1 MSDSVSS
8 LFLVGLMGAGKTTL
22 GKMLAES
29 LSVPFVDTDEEIVVR
44 CGADI
49 PWIFDVEGES
59 GFRERETAV
68 LRDYISVDAIV
79 STGGGIVTMPE
90 NRDLL
95 KQSGRVVYLR
105 VEPERLFARIGKDK
119 RRPLLQT
126 ADPLSALK
134 GLFDVRDPLYRE
146 VATDILDAGSQSPKE
161 MLNKLL
167 KIVQQSPT
175 C

>member
-1 MSDSVSS
+1 MSESVNSV
-8 LFLVGLMGAGKTTL
+8 FLVGLMGAGKTTL

-49 PWIFDVEGES
+49 PWIFDVEGEAR
-59 GFRERETAV
+59 FRERETAV
-68 LRDYISVDAIV
+68 LRDYVSANAIV
-79 STGGGIVTMPE
+79 STGGGIVIMPE

-95 KQSGRVVYLR
+95 KLSGRVVYLR

-126 ADPLSALK
+126 QDPLGTLRS
-134 GLFDVRDPLYRE
+134 LFEVRDPLYRE
-146 VATDILDAGSQSPKE
+146 VATDVLDAGSQSPKE

-167 KIVQQSPT
+167 EIVQ
-175 C
+175 